1 MRSNPEEP
9 NPAIDHAGFGA
20 SVALK
25 NGAPAAAHEAEE
37 EVASYLFEMLIG
49 ARRLALARRHK
60 FLAYLIGM
68 AAEEARL
75 LTQGRSA
82 SRA

>member
-1 MRSNPEEP
+1 MGLGLKEAGAAVGNNPPIPGVSMQVGSETPQET
-9 NPAIDHAGFGA
+9 
-20 SVALK
+20 
-25 NGAPAAAHEAEE
+25 EE
-37 EVASYLFEMLIG
+37 EVASYLFDMLIG
-49 ARRLALARRHK
+49 ARRLAVARRHK

-82 SRA
+82 SRG